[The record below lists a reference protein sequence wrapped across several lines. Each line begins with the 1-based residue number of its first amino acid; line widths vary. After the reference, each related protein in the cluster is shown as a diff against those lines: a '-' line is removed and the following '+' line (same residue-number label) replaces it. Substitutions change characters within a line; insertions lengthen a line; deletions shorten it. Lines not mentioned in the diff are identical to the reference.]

1 MPEGTR
7 VVAIIPARGGSKGLP
22 RKNLRLLAG
31 KPLIAWSIEAALRS
45 PLIDRVIVSTEDEEI
60 ARVARMHGAE
70 VPFTRPADL
79 ASDLAATEPVLQHA
93 VAWLEREEGYVVD
106 VVVFL
111 QPTDV
116 FRTRAMVDGVVRRL
130 LDDPALDSCFAAYA
144 THKNFWRRRA
154 GALERLAPDIT
165 YGPRQRREHLFR
177 EDTGLALATRAA
189 VVRGG
194 RRLGERVDLLP
205 VHDEVTAIDIHDDF
219 TFWLAE
225 QAISVWGVRVNE

>member
-1 MPEGTR
+1 MSEEMH

-45 PLIDRVIVSTEDEEI
+45 PLIDRVIVSTEDTEI
-60 ARVARMHGAE
+60 AEVARLHGAE
-70 VPFTRPADL
+70 VPFMRPAELAGDL
-79 ASDLAATEPVLQHA
+79 SATEPVLQHA
-93 VAWLEREEGYVVD
+93 VAWLEREERYAVD

-116 FRTRAMVDGVVRRL
+116 FRTRAMVDGVVQRL
-130 LDDPALDSCFAAYA
+130 LDDASVDSCFAAYA

-154 GALERLAPDIT
+154 GSLERLAPDIA
-165 YGPRQRREHLFR
+165 YGPRQHREHLFR

-189 VVRGG
+189 VVRAGW
-194 RRLGERVDLLP
+194 RLGERVDILP
-205 VHDEVTAIDIHDDF
+205 VYDEVTGIDIHDDF